1 MRATLHRRIAGPHL
15 PRASRVARAVRGAGT
30 ALLVLAIAGPAFA
43 QSGNDAVYRFYNR
56 ETGTHFYTI
65 SVGERDSVIAA
76 YPQFAY
82 EGAQFAARAQPAAG
96 TVPVFRFYNRTTGTH
111 FYTTSASERD
121 GIVAYYPQFAYEGPA
136 YHAMPEPGS
145 DGRVAVYRFFNRNTG
160 AHFYTSSEAERDK
173 VVASY
178 PAFVYE
184 GIAFYVHPAATAA
197 AAPVVVRVERRMAL
211 PAAGVVRTHA
221 RGTRADRRD
230 RRSRVPRRAVRGAA
244 QRLSRGRV
252 RLPVARRV
260 PVLLVR
266 RVAQQRVVRVRARP
280 ADALQAAQPV
290 LRQRARPARPAPAAR
305 GVGAVAALRRVR
317 HEGPGHGDRVRAGAV
332 PRDPVRR
339 GVRQLRDRC

>member
-1 MRATLHRRIAGPHL
+1 MRATLHRRIAGPL
-15 PRASRVARAVRGAGT
+15 LQRASRVARAVRGAGT
-30 ALLVLAIAGPAFA
+30 TLLMLAVAGPAFA

-160 AHFYTSSEAERDK
+160 AHFYTASEAERDK

-197 AAPVVVRVERRMAL
+197 AAPVVVRSSDGWRFLQQASFGPRPRTSRGSARSAFPRTSTSSSRRRAAAIPRASTTTCRSTSPR
-211 PAAGVVRTHA
+211 PA
-221 RGTRADRRD
+221 
-230 RRSRVPRRAVRGAA
+230 RSPRRAA
-244 QRLSRGRV
+244 
-252 RLPVARRV
+252 ARRTC
-260 PVLLVR
+260 
-266 RVAQQRVVRVRARP
+266 ARATS
-280 ADALQAAQPV
+280 
-290 LRQRARPARPAPAAR
+290 
-305 GVGAVAALRRVR
+305 
-317 HEGPGHGDRVRAGAV
+317 
-332 PRDPVRR
+332 
-339 GVRQLRDRC
+339 